1 MTRLTKKEIVESV
14 PQKGFFGHPKGLFT
28 LFFTEFWERFSYY
41 GMRAILVF
49 YMYYEVSQ
57 GGLGLS
63 QPLALSIMSIY
74 GSLVY
79 MSGIIGGWLADRVFG
94 TSKAVFYGG
103 IFIMLGHIAL
113 AIPGNVAMFF
123 VSMVLIVI
131 GTGLLKPNVSSVVGD
146 IYAEGDNR
154 RDAGFSI
161 FYMGINMGGFL
172 SPLISGELMKTNFHL
187 GFGVAAVGMFAG
199 LVIFIATKKKNLGL
213 AGTQVQNPLAP
224 EEKKLMFSMSLV
236 ATTLLIILIVG
247 SFLNTNLHIGFSV
260 TAVAIL
266 IGLITFIIV
275 TKKKLFSIFSI
286 LAVILAAFTALV
298 LPKGWLTFDS
308 FIAIVGILGF
318 LIPTI
323 YFIRMYRSPKTN
335 DVERSR
341 IIAYIPLFLAS
352 VMFWA
357 IQEQGSTI
365 LALYA
370 DKRTD
375 LNFMGIQISPAWFQS
390 FNPLF
395 IIVFA
400 PVFAWLWVR
409 LGNRQPS
416 IPQKFSFGLLFAG
429 LSFIV
434 ILLPGYFGG
443 TEALVN
449 PLWLVLSIFLVVL
462 GELCLSPVGLSA
474 TTKLAPAAFSAQTM
488 SLWFLSNAA
497 AQALNAQLVKFYS
510 PATEMLYFG
519 IIGGTAIVLSVLL
532 FTISPII
539 QRFMKGV
546 R

>member
-1 MTRLTKKEIVESV
+1 MSKITKQQIVDSV
-14 PQKGFFGHPKGLFT
+14 PQTGFVGHPKGLFT

-49 YMYYEVSQ
+49 YMYYEVSK

-63 QPLALSIMSIY
+63 EPLALSIMSIY

-79 MSGIIGGWLADRVFG
+79 MSGIIGGWLADRLFG
-94 TSKAVFYGG
+94 TSKSVFYGG
-103 IFIMLGHIAL
+103 ILIMLGHIVLAL
-113 AIPGNVAMFF
+113 PGSLTLFF
-123 VSMVLIVI
+123 TSMVLIVL
-131 GTGLLKPNVSSVVGD
+131 GTGLLKPNVSSMVGD
-146 IYAEGDNR
+146 IYPEQDHR

-172 SPLISGELMKTNFHL
+172 APLIVGTIGLDYNFHL
-187 GFGVAAVGMFAG
+187 GFGIAAVGMFFG
-199 LVIFIATKKKNLGL
+199 LVLFIVTKKKNLGL
-213 AGTQVQNPLAP
+213 AGTQIANPLAP
-224 EEKKLMFSMSLV
+224 DEKRKVFTQLGLSLV
-236 ATTLLIILIVG
+236 VL
-247 SFLNTNLHIGFSV
+247 
-260 TAVAIL
+260 AIL
-266 IGLITFIIV
+266 IGILIP
-275 TKKKLFSIFSI
+275 L
-286 LAVILAAFTALV
+286 
-298 LPKGWLTFDS
+298 GWLTFDS
-308 FIAIVGILGF
+308 FILIVGILGF

-323 YFIRMYRSPKTN
+323 YFTVMYRSPKTT

-357 IQEQGSTI
+357 IAEQGSTV

-370 DKRTD
+370 DKRTNLD
-375 LNFMGIQISPAWFQS
+375 FMGIKISPAWFQS

-395 IIVFA
+395 IITLA
-400 PVFAWLWVR
+400 PMFAWLWVK

-416 IPQKFSFGLLFAG
+416 IPRKFSLGLLFAG

-434 ILLPGYFGG
+434 ILVPSYFGG
-443 TEALVN
+443 QDALVN
-449 PLWLVLSIFLVVL
+449 PLWLVLSIFVVVL

-510 PATEMLYFG
+510 AETEMLYFG
-519 IIGGTAIVLSVLL
+519 IIGGTAIVLSLVLFL
-532 FTISPII
+532 VSPII
-539 QRFMKGV
+539 SRYMKGV
-546 R
+546 H